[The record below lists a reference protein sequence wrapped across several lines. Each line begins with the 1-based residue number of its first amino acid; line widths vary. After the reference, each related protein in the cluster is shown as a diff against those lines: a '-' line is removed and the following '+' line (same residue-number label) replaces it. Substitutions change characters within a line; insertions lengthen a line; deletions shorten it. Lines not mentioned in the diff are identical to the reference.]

1 MLASATRIC
10 KVYRFYK
17 LSAFANSIGHPGK
30 NTKDYIFPIPLKW
43 MPTTL
48 YLFGKYLYSNFSLQI
63 AKPLFYLSSSSFI
76 STFFVSGFV
85 AAVNIDVVSW
95 KRAPLL
101 PCYPYQNL
109 LWELFEVI
117 SSAKGRYIC
126 PLLPSFIAVC
136 GW

>member
-1 MLASATRIC
+1 MLASATWIC

-30 NTKDYIFPIPLKW
+30 NTKNYIHFSNSIEMDDYIL
-43 MPTTL
+43 L
-48 YLFGKYLYSNFSLQI
+48 ENFSLQI
-63 AKPLFYLSSSSFI
+63 AKPLFYLSSS

-101 PCYPYQNL
+101 SISKPFMGTIWGYQFCKRKIYL
-109 LWELFEVI
+109 PTPTFFHCSLWVVTHKREGGI
-117 SSAKGRYIC
+117 Y
-126 PLLPSFIAVC
+126 
-136 GW
+136 